1 MTKLQR
7 LILVLISALLGLMNF
22 WALDQRH
29 IRGYDWLWPLLVSG
43 GLLFLAASGAGKN
56 NHSRRSDQSTHFRES
71 VHKNGPSNT
80 RLSRLINETEQ
91 LANEVFGIIELKS
104 TPVGGADIFLARQGG
119 ERIYI
124 NEFNKLASDYLNYSA
139 QIECLCLSYSLIWF
153 QPNRKEKRLPNHPEF
168 IEFRNEIALRLSD
181 LVNLEKA
188 TADTALS
195 VDIDTLGGSFAK
207 SADEIAEQ
215 HLSVADQRRMLTEQ
229 DMKFDRLIEPLMKSY
244 LTDREAA
251 FRSIQEIMMRF
262 ASRRMLAAVAG

>member
-7 LILVLISALLGLMNF
+7 LILVLISVILGLMTF

-56 NHSRRSDQSTHFRES
+56 NHSRRSDQSTHFKES
-71 VHKNGPSNT
+71 VHKNDPSNK
-80 RLSRLINETEQ
+80 RLSRLISETEQ

-104 TPVGGADIFLARQGG
+104 TPVDGAEIFLTRQGG
-119 ERIYI
+119 EKINI
-124 NEFNKLASDYLNYSA
+124 NEFSKLAREYLNYNA
-139 QIECLCLSYSLIWF
+139 QIECLCFSYSLIWLR
-153 QPNRKEKRLPNHPEF
+153 PNRKDKTLPNHPEF
-168 IEFRNEIALRLSD
+168 IEFRNEIARRLFD
-181 LVNLEKA
+181 LVKLEEA
-188 TADTALS
+188 TAGTALS
-195 VDIDTLGGSFAK
+195 VGIDTLGGSFAK
-207 SADEIAEQ
+207 SADEIVEQ

-244 LTDREAA
+244 LTDRKVA